1 MEWIHSN
8 IIDYCKD
15 VDKCS
20 EGNDV
25 IHSYYSD
32 KWWYLA
38 CNYFSVG
45 IDFAV
50 ITFELGEKSFRNIL
64 KEFMMNAIDK
74 KGFSYFK
81 DVLLRN
87 NHANVSVDIN
97 SFLGEMYEEGV
108 II

>member
-1 MEWIHSN
+1 MEWVRSN
-8 IIDYCKD
+8 AIDYCMD
-15 VDKCS
+15 VDKCL

-32 KWWYLA
+32 RWHLA
-38 CNYFSVG
+38 CNYYWAES
-45 IDFAV
+45 DFAV

-64 KEFMMNAIDK
+64 KEVMMNAIDK

-87 NHANVSVDIN
+87 NHATVSVDID
-97 SFLGEMYEEGV
+97 SFVGEMYEKGV
-108 II
+108 KI